1 MQTFQKSS
9 KSFPKAMTLLDAT
22 AEANNRNA
30 MYSATEVYKNA
41 LSHVLQG
48 DQSYIREAVLT
59 V

>member
-1 MQTFQKSS
+1 
-9 KSFPKAMTLLDAT
+9 MTLLDAT